1 MLLNDGE
8 TDGSFG
14 GLAFS
19 GHSEVYLCLDVETDL
34 HFANLI
40 QKWRRSGI
48 GNFDFKMPDDEWAT
62 GDWEREDAATGGPLE
77 SLSDA
82 KALVLLI
89 GEYTRRQTPRV
100 DLQLPAALQLD
111 VPIIAVNLNDSRRQD
126 HLCPR
131 LIAKELA
138 LYIAFN
144 PRILSFAIE
153 NWPRSHALH
162 KARGEIGPFYY
173 GDSIYRDVSM
183 KS

>member
-19 GHSEVYLCLDVETDL
+19 SHSEVYLCLDVETDL

-40 QKWRRSGI
+40 QKWRRSGV

-62 GDWEREDAATGGPLE
+62 GDWEREEAATGGPLE
-77 SLSDA
+77 GLSDA

-100 DLQLPAALQLD
+100 DLSYGRRCNSMSRLMQL
-111 VPIIAVNLNDSRRQD
+111 ISMI
-126 HLCPR
+126 HGGK
-131 LIAKELA
+131 IT
-138 LYIAFN
+138 Y
-144 PRILSFAIE
+144 
-153 NWPRSHALH
+153 
-162 KARGEIGPFYY
+162 ARA
-173 GDSIYRDVSM
+173 
-183 KS
+183 

>member
-1 MLLNDGE
+1 MTVKRTALLAV
-8 TDGSFG
+8 SR
-14 GLAFS
+14 FS
-19 GHSEVYLCLDVETDL
+19 ARSEVHLCLDVEMDL

-62 GDWEREDAATGGPLE
+62 GDWEREDAATGGILKN
-77 SLSDA
+77 LSDA

-100 DLQLPAALQLD
+100 DLQLRAALQLD
-111 VPIIAVNLNDSRRQD
+111 VPIIAVNLNDLRRQD

-153 NWPRSHALH
+153 NWPRLTRCRRRAAKSDHSITATASTATS
-162 KARGEIGPFYY
+162 ARSP
-173 GDSIYRDVSM
+173 
-183 KS
+183 KP